1 MRFKSSHVG
10 VYLAILA
17 FEFKDSQA
25 NTRPFHIVRFIEA
38 VYRTKLASLLAPTE
52 PFKPIRLDT
61 FEPENCRVDEGVRP
75 EECVNLFKVTIIIM
89 IYNNI

>member
-17 FEFKDSQA
+17 FEFKKNTQA
-25 NTRPFHIVRFIEA
+25 TTCPFHIVRFIEA
-38 VYRTKLASLLAPTE
+38 VYRTKLACLLAPTE
-52 PFKPIRLDT
+52 PFKPMRLDT

-75 EECVNLFKVTIIIM
+75 EE
-89 IYNNI
+89 